1 MDKPFAICQQ
11 KNNNNNGLKG
21 TDKINTY
28 DDKDKEIEL
37 LKNEIISLKE
47 EIKLLKENCIYKIK
61 IVDLLP
67 NDLFVTKKNESK
79 ITNDYILI
87 GKDGWQYGPY
97 RFYEQGKYLI
107 IYHGEGLLN
116 GEFDT
121 IAGELKF
128 PITIISKTQ
137 LKVVYEVNIS
147 SEINSGIEFRFHHTG
162 QTFAFIKKIEIYKYN
177 I

>member
-1 MDKPFAICQQ
+1 M
-11 KNNNNNGLKG
+11 
-21 TDKINTY
+21 
-28 DDKDKEIEL
+28 
-37 LKNEIISLKE
+37 
-47 EIKLLKENCIYKIK
+47 
-61 IVDLLP
+61 P
-67 NDLFVTKKNESK
+67 NDLFVSKENESK
-79 ITNDYILI
+79 ITNNYILI
-87 GKDGWQYGPY
+87 GKNCCQYGPY

-128 PITIISKTQ
+128 PIIMIFKSQ

-147 SEINSGIEFRFHHTG
+147 SVVNIGIEFRFHHTG
-162 QTFAFIKKIEIYKYN
+162 QTFAFVKKIEIYKYN

>member
-1 MDKPFAICQQ
+1 MNTNF
-11 KNNNNNGLKG
+11 KNNNNEGKEKEK
-21 TDKINTY
+21 DIIKTY
-28 DDKDKEIEL
+28 NDKDKEIEL
-37 LKNEIISLKE
+37 LKNEIELLKE
-47 EIKLLKENCIYKIK
+47 EIKSLKENCIYKIK

-67 NDLFVTKKNESK
+67 KDLFVSKENESK
-79 ITNDYILI
+79 ITDDFILI
-87 GKDGWQYGPY
+87 GKNCWQFGPY

-116 GEFDT
+116 GELDT

-147 SEINSGIEFRFHHTG
+147 SELKSGIEFRFHHTG
-162 QTFAFIKKIEIYKYN
+162 QTFAFVKKIEIYKYN